1 MSKVGPLRLI
11 VINSGVYD
19 YAEVDLDRPG
29 HLAGHN
35 NAGKTSLIST
45 LQFLYIANQRDWRF
59 SKPLETTKKFYFR
72 TDRSFIIFE
81 CRTPTGIKTV
91 VVRGLG
97 GLQSYGFERW
107 VYEGPY
113 ESRDFIDGREVREPR
128 EVRLRLSD
136 RGLRDLSAA
145 EFRQALTGSSTRS
158 DIPLIGLV
166 PVRESQRQYEYFTRV
181 FRHLIQL
188 EKMTGAEFKELLI
201 EINRDEIRTSAIDLS
216 KRWAREYN
224 ALSAQ
229 GEGLK
234 AFEHVRPQVE
244 RLIGQSE
251 SIGVLRGRIPVLNMA
266 YMALYRERMAQL
278 DEQIRTVQEQI
289 EALDT
294 GDKDARTEI
303 QRYNAEMR
311 DISSRIGGLSKELER
326 IDAGH
331 RRFDDFLPEFEK
343 QAKNEMQ
350 RSLNAVMQQLAQIDL
365 EPTDR
370 VHARLQ
376 QERRDLEKERRL
388 LGTVDKLLAS
398 SLVRHFRDEDL
409 RLIFTLLSQELLRLD
424 VTDGSLT
431 AKHDDALIRQ
441 GRAILDRVRDGVY
454 EDEAVRIELD
464 RLDAPDLARFSDPE
478 MIRNRI
484 NELEQCVARDQ
495 ATLEAAERR
504 DVLIRE
510 RDGFQSELG
519 KRERELEDY
528 AAHLNTLK
536 EEPRVREQH
545 ERLNLQIEQFKERV
559 GQVET
564 RRDDI
569 RKQRGDADEQR
580 RRLVGQHEQLGTER
594 RQIESLIDRRPDVR
608 GWQPA
613 KDAQPPDTLHE
624 CFEELQESLRE
635 EMRLSPRLHA
645 DLDDMRLSPYSTQ
658 YMGESDD
665 EEETLAELREQRDA
679 FDDKKR
685 VVAEHWQGMAAHI
698 AQEIKRLLDGLEALE
713 RRVIGLNRRLSHT
726 PISNLKGLRIDVNEA
741 LQKVRPL
748 KQLAARSEEQAALDF
763 EAEGGDI
770 ASAQRRIGEM
780 LSSRPYIRLS
790 ELFDVSFTVTL
801 PNGAEQVYH
810 EIEGVESNGTTIT
823 IKVVVFVL
831 LLRGLMNPRLSV
843 TIPFYIDEISS
854 LDEVNAK
861 VVVNLA
867 RSRDFIAL
875 LASPSE
881 MAVADVLYFL
891 QPGSEGRL
899 VLGPEHRAE
908 LEYRNQ
914 GEEGGAEARADA
926 TYG

>member
-113 ESRDFIDGREVREPR
+113 ERRDFIDDREVREPR

-145 EFRQALTGSSTRS
+145 ELRQALTGSSTRA

-188 EKMTGAEFKELLI
+188 EKMTGAEFKDLLI
-201 EINRDEIRTSAIDLS
+201 EINRDEIRTPTIDLN
-216 KRWAREYN
+216 KRWAKEYN

-229 GEGLK
+229 SEGLK

-244 RLIGQSE
+244 RLIGE
-251 SIGVLRGRIPVLNMA
+251 SDTISTLRGRIPVLNMA

-278 DEQIRTVQEQI
+278 DEQIRAVHEQI
-289 EALDT
+289 EALDA
-294 GDKDARTEI
+294 GEGEARAAI
-303 QRYNAEMR
+303 ARYHAEML
-311 DISSRIGGLSKELER
+311 DIRGRIGELSKELER
-326 IDAGH
+326 IDAEH
-331 RRFDDFLPEFEK
+331 RRFDAFLPELEE
-343 QAKNEMQ
+343 QAKNEV
-350 RSLNAVMQQLAQIDL
+350 RRALHATMQQLAQIDL

-370 VHARLQ
+370 VQARLHK
-376 QERRDLEKERRL
+376 ERRDLAKEQRL
-388 LGTVDKLLAS
+388 LETVDNLFAS

-431 AKHDDALIRQ
+431 AKHDDALIRH

-454 EDEAVRIELD
+454 EDDAVRIELD

-478 MIRNRI
+478 IIRNRI
-484 NELEQCVARDQ
+484 KELDQSVARDQ
-495 ATLEAAERR
+495 ATLGAAERR

-510 RDGFQSELG
+510 RDDLQSELG

-528 AAHLNTLK
+528 AAYRNMLK
-536 EEPRVREQH
+536 EEPRLREQYGQ
-545 ERLNLQIEQFKERV
+545 LGLQIERFKELV

-564 RRDDI
+564 RRDNI

-580 RRLVGQHEQLGTER
+580 RRFVEQHKISEYDR
-594 RQIESLIDRRPDVR
+594 RQIESLIERRPDVR
-608 GWQPA
+608 DWQPA
-613 KDAQPPDTLHE
+613 TDAQPPDTLRE
-624 CFEELQESLRE
+624 CFDELQESLRE
-635 EMRLSPRLHA
+635 EMRLSARLNT
-645 DLDDMRLSPYSTQ
+645 DLDDMRRSPYSTQ
-658 YMGESDD
+658 YMGESGD
-665 EEETLAELREQRDA
+665 EEATLAELREQRDA

-713 RRVIGLNRRLSHT
+713 RRVVALNRRLSRT
-726 PISNLKGLRIDVNEA
+726 PISNLRGLRIDVNEA
-741 LQKVRPL
+741 LPKVRPL
-748 KQLAARSEEQAALDF
+748 RQLAARSEAQAALDF

-770 ASAQRRIGEM
+770 TGAQRRIGEM
-780 LSSRPYIRLS
+780 LSSRPFIHLG

-801 PNGAEQVYH
+801 ANGAEQVYH

-831 LLRGLMNPRLSV
+831 LLRGLMDPKLSV

-854 LDEVNAK
+854 LDEENAK

-867 RSRDFIAL
+867 RERDFIAL
-875 LASPSE
+875 LASPTE

-926 TYG
+926 AYG